1 MALGLELLD
10 SAVNAFLDRGN
21 ELVRVVLVPSETP
34 CKLQAAPLS
43 QLKEGGIPRVGVDL
57 LELEL
62 VLRDNLTLGVE
73 DDEARAGGA
82 LVDGSNEG
90 DLGYCSWRHF
100 VCCVFCFAQK

>member
-1 MALGLELLD
+1 ME
-10 SAVNAFLDRGN
+10 SI
-21 ELVRVVLVPSETP
+21 
-34 CKLQAAPLS
+34 
-43 QLKEGGIPRVGVDL
+43 EGENIPRVGVDL